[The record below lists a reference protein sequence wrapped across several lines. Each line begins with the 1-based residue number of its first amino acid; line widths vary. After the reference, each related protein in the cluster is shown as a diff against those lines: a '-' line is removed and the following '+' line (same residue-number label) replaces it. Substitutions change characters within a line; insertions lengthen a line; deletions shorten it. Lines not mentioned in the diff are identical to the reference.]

1 MLEQAVPGRGPVA
14 GTAQREEA
22 SVLPGAVVLD
32 RGRGSAALE
41 LVLDGR
47 RIGEETADDREL
59 LRCGEVGRAGERD
72 LLVVEVRPRPHH
84 GERLDRLCRRA
95 KVGDERGVAGGELDA
110 PVP

>member
-1 MLEQAVPGRGPVA
+1 DYQVRGRGPVA
-14 GTAQREEA
+14 GRAERGEA
-22 SVLPGAVVLD
+22 GVRSGAVVLD
-32 RGRGSAALE
+32 RGRGPAALE

-72 LLVVEVRPRPHH
+72 LLVIEVRPRPHH

-95 KVGDERGVAGGELDA
+95 EVSDERGVAGGELDA